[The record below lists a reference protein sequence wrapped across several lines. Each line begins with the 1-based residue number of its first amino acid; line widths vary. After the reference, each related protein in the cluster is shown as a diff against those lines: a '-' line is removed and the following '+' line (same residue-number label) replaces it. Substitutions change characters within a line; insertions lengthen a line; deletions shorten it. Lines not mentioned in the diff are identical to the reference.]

1 MLKNKKLKI
10 IGVLAGIGFI
20 MLAFSGCALLPYASN
35 YSCPESKADMGDCS
49 SLITNYKES
58 LHPKLLAARLNA
70 KKNINCPVSLR
81 GTKACA
87 EYGVSKKISLN
98 SGKTS
103 SLSGITSMRLLLYKK
118 LFQKNTPP
126 LRIPAIVKKALIL
139 PYSGKK
145 VFHGMTEIYFVTQK
159 GKWLLG
165 NYLYKNY
172 KKKRNMFRIIR

>member
-1 MLKNKKLKI
+1 MYARRKVLLLL
-10 IGVLAGIGFI
+10 LAGLVSVISVSV
-20 MLAFSGCALLPYASN
+20 SGCALLPYSSN
-35 YSCPESKADMGDCS
+35 YGCPESKADMGDCS

-58 LHPKLLAARLNA
+58 LHPKLLARRLNA

-81 GTKACA
+81 WTKDCA

-98 SGKTS
+98 SGKIS
-103 SLSGITSMRLLLYKK
+103 SVSGITSMRLLLYKK

-172 KKKRNMFRIIR
+172 KKKGNMFTIVR